1 MGSSKCSLRKEVKN
15 EIAKYIDSEFTI
27 EMIKEIV
34 NYIRTTHRVKI
45 DDSSFDKYNPE
56 SKVTLKDNGPF
67 NIYDYMYVK
76 DFLYELSWEGSYV
89 EALEE
94 IEFSDE
100 SKDKFKNVQKVNKGV
115 SKYIPKKNA
124 TISEIVYKYVPK
136 DIAAVLYEKVEK
148 TMELKKGELY
158 KSFKKRYNTEY
169 LFNSVRWYKRT
180 RDGKVY
186 YDIDLQELDDNKRVR
201 LEEQIKTEIGNAYKS
216 RWGSHISAKVIS
228 LEDKLLLDVY
238 NEGCKLLEIH
248 NEYSTEIVKEE
259 NSYNE
264 ETLAKLMIE
273 NCKEAAK
280 DSKGINRLK
289 VKVVNSIDSKLNN
302 LNSINIYKT
311 DDHMK
316 LFLENAREMIFGYY
330 KSVNLKGFNKA
341 LIAKEDDINK
351 LIRRVAVVEN
361 IIYEKHLEENP
372 KAPSI
377 DDMEDF
383 EECIP
388 WICTK
393 GLIWTSE
400 NIYIKNKVKD
410 EIEEIILDSP
420 IDEYEE
426 ARRMKRHFYLH
437 VGETNTG
444 KTYASIQKLMDAESG
459 VYLAPLR
466 LLALEVQDKLR
477 GENIACSL
485 LTGEEEDIISYASHI
500 SSTIEKLQIE
510 THYDICVIDEAQMIA
525 DKQRGWAWTRAII
538 GVLAPEIHICM
549 APEAKDIIIKLIKD
563 CKDTYEIIEHK
574 RDTELI
580 FEDKKFDLN
589 KDVKKGDALVV
600 FGKKKALAVSAQL
613 LNNNIKTSIIY
624 GSLPYST
631 RKKQFERFLS
641 GETEVIVCTDAIGM
655 GVNLPI
661 KRIVFL
667 ETRKFD
673 GISLRKLSVPEIK
686 QIAGRAGR
694 KGIYDKGYVTAATD
708 SNLIKNALTAETKKI
723 DKCYIGIPDSLL
735 ELDID
740 IVDALKTWSLAKVKG
755 YYKKADVTTIIY
767 LLNRLK
773 ALNIKASKSDMLKMA
788 TIPFEENNK
797 TVMALWEEY
806 CIMYSEGAVNL
817 KKPRLK
823 NIVNTKKELDELES
837 YYKSLELNYSF
848 GKNFN
853 MMINNRYISSEKENT
868 ANKINELL
876 LTNLL
881 DHERVCKDCGKKLSW
896 DYPSDRCRFCKEKM
910 MELKGER
917 FNFRFRERRKPDF
930 RTRRS
935 RRGYY

>member
-1 MGSSKCSLRKEVKN
+1 MGSTKCTLRKEVKN
-15 EIAKYIDSEFTI
+15 EISKYIDNEFI
-27 EMIKEIV
+27 LEMTKEIV
-34 NYIRTTHRVKI
+34 NYIKTTHKVYI
-45 DDSSFDKYNPE
+45 DDSSFDKNDKD
-56 SKVTLKDNGPF
+56 SKVILKDNGPF

-89 EALEE
+89 AEAKE
-94 IEFSDE
+94 IEDG
-100 SKDKFKNVQKVNKGV
+100 NYPKGV
-115 SKYIPKKNA
+115 SKFIPRKVIETSDA
-124 TISEIVYKYVPK
+124 EYKYVPA
-136 DIAAVLYEKVEK
+136 DIATVLYKRVAEA
-148 TMELKKGELY
+148 MELKKGELY
-158 KSFKKRYNTEY
+158 KNFKKRYNTEY
-169 LFNSVRWYKRT
+169 LFDSVRWYKRS

-186 YDIDLQELDDNKRVR
+186 YDMDLEELDENKKIK
-201 LEEQIKTEIGNAYKS
+201 LEEQIKAEIGNGYKT
-216 RWGSHISAKVIS
+216 RWGSEVSSKVSS
-228 LEDKLLLDVY
+228 LDNKLLLDIY
-238 NEGCKLLEIH
+238 EEGCKLLGIP
-248 NEYSTEIVKEE
+248 NEYSVEIVEVD

-264 ETLAKLMIE
+264 KMLTQLMVE
-273 NCKEAAK
+273 NCRDASKL
-280 DSKGINRLK
+280 SKGINRLK
-289 VKVVNSIDSKLNN
+289 VKVVNSIDSKLDN
-302 LNSINIYKT
+302 LININIYKT
-311 DDHMK
+311 EDHMK
-316 LFLENAREMIFGYY
+316 LFLSDAREMIFGYY
-330 KSVNLKGFNKA
+330 KSVSLKGFNKA
-341 LIAKEDDINK
+341 LIDKEDK
-351 LIRRVAVVEN
+351 VKELIKRVATVEN
-361 IIYEKHLEENP
+361 ILYKDYLEENP

-377 DDMEDF
+377 DDMEEF
-383 EECIP
+383 RECIP
-388 WICTK
+388 WICIK
-393 GLIWTSE
+393 GLVWTSE

-410 EIEEIILDSP
+410 EIQDIIHDDP
-420 IDEYEE
+420 IDEYEK
-426 ARRMKRHFYLH
+426 ARSMKRHFILH
-437 VGETNTG
+437 VGDTNTG
-444 KTYASIQKLMDAESG
+444 KTHASIERLMDAESG

-466 LLALEVQDKLR
+466 LLALEIQDKLR
-477 GENIACSL
+477 SENISCSL
-485 LTGEEEDIISYASHI
+485 LTGEEEDIVSCASHV
-500 SSTIEKLQIE
+500 SSTIEKLQLE
-510 THYDICVIDEAQMIA
+510 TEYDICVIDEAQMIA

-549 APEAKDIIIKLIKD
+549 APEAKDIVIKLIKD
-563 CKDTYEIIEHK
+563 CKDTYEVIEHK

-631 RKKQFERFLS
+631 RKKQFERFLN

-667 ETRKFD
+667 ETRKYD
-673 GISLRKLSVPEIK
+673 GISLRKLRVPEIK

-694 KGIYDKGYVTAATD
+694 KGIYNKGYVTATTD
-708 SNLIKNALTAETKKI
+708 INLIKDALTQKTKKI
-723 DKCYIGIPDSLL
+723 EKCYIGIPDSLL

-740 IVDALKTWSLAKVKG
+740 IVDALKTWSIAPTKG
-755 YYKKADVTTIIY
+755 YYQKADVTTIIY

-817 KKPRLK
+817 KKPRFK

-853 MMINNRYISSEKENT
+853 LMINNSYISMEKENT

-881 DHERVCKDCGKKLSW
+881 DHERVCIDCGKKLAW
-896 DYPSDRCRFCKEKM
+896 DYPSERCRFCKEKM
-910 MELKGER
+910 QELKGER
-917 FNFRFRERRKPDF
+917 YNHSFRGFKKRSDF
-930 RTRRS
+930 RPRRS
-935 RRGYY
+935 GRRYF

>member
-1 MGSSKCSLRKEVKN
+1 MGSTKCTLRKEVKN
-15 EIAKYIDSEFTI
+15 EISKYIDNEFI
-27 EMIKEIV
+27 LEMTKELV
-34 NYIRTTHRVKI
+34 NYIKTTHKVYI
-45 DDSSFDKYNPE
+45 DDSSFDKNDKD
-56 SKVTLKDNGPF
+56 SKVILKDNGPF

-89 EALEE
+89 AEAKE
-94 IEFSDE
+94 IEDG
-100 SKDKFKNVQKVNKGV
+100 NYPKGV
-115 SKYIPKKNA
+115 SKFIPRKVIDDSDA
-124 TISEIVYKYVPK
+124 EYKYVPA
-136 DIAAVLYEKVEK
+136 DIATVLYKRVAEA
-148 TMELKKGELY
+148 MELKKGELY
-158 KSFKKRYNTEY
+158 KNFKKRYNTEY
-169 LFNSVRWYKRT
+169 LFDSVRWYKRS

-186 YDIDLQELDDNKRVR
+186 YDMDLEELDENKKIK
-201 LEEQIKTEIGNAYKS
+201 LEEQIKAEIGNGYKT
-216 RWGSHISAKVIS
+216 RWGSEVSSKVSS
-228 LEDKLLLDVY
+228 LDNKLLLDIY
-238 NEGCKLLEIH
+238 EEGCKLLGIP
-248 NEYSTEIVKEE
+248 NEYSVEIVEDD

-264 ETLAKLMIE
+264 KMLTQLMVE
-273 NCKEAAK
+273 NCRDASKL
-280 DSKGINRLK
+280 SKGINRLK
-289 VKVVNSIDSKLNN
+289 VKVINSIDSKLDN
-302 LNSINIYKT
+302 LININIYKT
-311 DDHMK
+311 EDHMK
-316 LFLENAREMIFGYY
+316 LFLSDAREMIFGYY
-330 KSVNLKGFNKA
+330 KSVSLKGFNKS
-341 LIAKEDDINK
+341 LIDKEDK
-351 LIRRVAVVEN
+351 VKELIKRVAIVEN
-361 IIYEKHLEENP
+361 ILYKEYLEENS

-377 DDMEDF
+377 DDMEEF
-383 EECIP
+383 RECIP
-388 WICTK
+388 WICIK
-393 GLIWTSE
+393 GLVWTSE

-410 EIEEIILDSP
+410 EIQDIIHDDP
-420 IDEYEE
+420 IDEYEK
-426 ARRMKRHFYLH
+426 ARSMKRHFILH
-437 VGETNTG
+437 VGDTNTG
-444 KTYASIQKLMDAESG
+444 KTHASIERLMDAESG

-466 LLALEVQDKLR
+466 LLALEIQDKLR
-477 GENIACSL
+477 SENISCSL
-485 LTGEEEDIISYASHI
+485 LTGEEEDIVSYASHV
-500 SSTIEKLQIE
+500 SSTIEKLQLE
-510 THYDICVIDEAQMIA
+510 TEYNICVIDEAQMIA

-549 APEAKDIIIKLIKD
+549 APEAKDIVIKLIKD
-563 CKDTYEIIEHK
+563 CKDTYEVIEHK

-631 RKKQFERFLS
+631 RKKQFERFLN

-667 ETRKFD
+667 ETRKYD
-673 GISLRKLSVPEIK
+673 GISLRKLRVPEIK

-694 KGIYDKGYVTAATD
+694 KGIYNKGYVTATTD
-708 SNLIKNALTAETKKI
+708 INLIKDALTQKTKKI
-723 DKCYIGIPDSLL
+723 EKCYIGIPDSLL

-740 IVDALKTWSLAKVKG
+740 IVDALKTWSIAPTKG
-755 YYKKADVTTIIY
+755 YYQKADVTTIIY

-817 KKPRLK
+817 KKPRFK

-853 MMINNRYISSEKENT
+853 LMINNSYISMEKENT

-881 DHERVCKDCGKKLSW
+881 DHERVCIDCGKKLAW
-896 DYPSDRCRFCKEKM
+896 DYPSERCRFCKEKM
-910 MELKGER
+910 QELKGER
-917 FNFRFRERRKPDF
+917 YNHSFRGFKKRSDF
-930 RTRRS
+930 RPRRS
-935 RRGYY
+935 GRRYF

>member
-1 MGSSKCSLRKEVKN
+1 MGSTKCTLRKEVKN
-15 EIAKYIDSEFTI
+15 EISKYIDNEFI
-27 EMIKEIV
+27 LEMTKELV
-34 NYIRTTHRVKI
+34 NYIKTTHKVYI
-45 DDSSFDKYNPE
+45 DDSSFDKNDKD
-56 SKVTLKDNGPF
+56 SKVILKDNGPF

-89 EALEE
+89 AETKE
-94 IEFSDE
+94 IEDG
-100 SKDKFKNVQKVNKGV
+100 NYPKGV
-115 SKYIPKKNA
+115 SKFIPRKVIDDSDA
-124 TISEIVYKYVPK
+124 EYKYVPA
-136 DIAAVLYEKVEK
+136 DIATVLYKRVAEA
-148 TMELKKGELY
+148 MELKKGELY
-158 KSFKKRYNTEY
+158 KNFKKRYNTEY
-169 LFNSVRWYKRT
+169 LFDSVRWYKRS

-186 YDIDLQELDDNKRVR
+186 YDMDLEELDENKKIK
-201 LEEQIKTEIGNAYKS
+201 LEEQIKAEIGNGYKT
-216 RWGSHISAKVIS
+216 RWGSEVSSKVSS
-228 LEDKLLLDVY
+228 LDNKLLLDIY
-238 NEGCKLLEIH
+238 EEGCKLLGIP
-248 NEYSTEIVKEE
+248 NEYSVEIVEVD

-264 ETLAKLMIE
+264 KMLTQLMVE
-273 NCKEAAK
+273 NCRDASKL
-280 DSKGINRLK
+280 SKGINRLK
-289 VKVVNSIDSKLNN
+289 VKVVNSIDSKLDN
-302 LNSINIYKT
+302 LININIYKT
-311 DDHMK
+311 EDHMK
-316 LFLENAREMIFGYY
+316 LFLSDAREMIFGYY
-330 KSVNLKGFNKA
+330 KSVSLKGFNKA
-341 LIAKEDDINK
+341 LIDKEDK
-351 LIRRVAVVEN
+351 VKELIKRVATVEN
-361 IIYEKHLEENP
+361 ILYKDYLEENP

-377 DDMEDF
+377 DDMEEF
-383 EECIP
+383 RECIP
-388 WICTK
+388 WICIK
-393 GLIWTSE
+393 GLVWTSE

-410 EIEEIILDSP
+410 EIQDIIHDDP
-420 IDEYEE
+420 IDEYEK
-426 ARRMKRHFYLH
+426 ARSMKRHFILH
-437 VGETNTG
+437 IGDTNTG
-444 KTYASIQKLMDAESG
+444 KTHASIERLMDAESG

-466 LLALEVQDKLR
+466 LLALEIQDKLR
-477 GENIACSL
+477 SENISCSL
-485 LTGEEEDIISYASHI
+485 LTGEEEDIVSYASHV
-500 SSTIEKLQIE
+500 SSTIEKLQLE
-510 THYDICVIDEAQMIA
+510 TEYDICVIDEAQMIA

-549 APEAKDIIIKLIKD
+549 APEAKDIVIKLIKD
-563 CKDTYEIIEHK
+563 CKDTYEVIEHK

-631 RKKQFERFLS
+631 RKKQFERFLN

-667 ETRKFD
+667 ETRKYD
-673 GISLRKLSVPEIK
+673 GISLRKLRVPEIK

-694 KGIYDKGYVTAATD
+694 KGIYNKGYVTATTD
-708 SNLIKNALTAETKKI
+708 INLIKDALTQKTKKI
-723 DKCYIGIPDSLL
+723 EKCYIGIPDSLL

-740 IVDALKTWSLAKVKG
+740 IVDALKTWSIAPTKG
-755 YYKKADVTTIIY
+755 YYQKADVTTIIY

-817 KKPRLK
+817 KKPRFK

-853 MMINNRYISSEKENT
+853 LMINNSYISMEKENT

-881 DHERVCKDCGKKLSW
+881 DHERVCIDCGKKLAW
-896 DYPSDRCRFCKEKM
+896 DYPSERCRFCKEKM
-910 MELKGER
+910 QELKGER
-917 FNFRFRERRKPDF
+917 YNHSFRGFKKRSDF
-930 RTRRS
+930 RPRRS
-935 RRGYY
+935 GRRYF

>member
-1 MGSSKCSLRKEVKN
+1 M
-15 EIAKYIDSEFTI
+15 T
-27 EMIKEIV
+27 KEIV
-34 NYIRTTHRVKI
+34 NYIKTTHKVYI
-45 DDSSFDKYNPE
+45 DDSSFDKNDKD
-56 SKVTLKDNGPF
+56 SKVILKDNGPF

-89 EALEE
+89 AEAKE
-94 IEFSDE
+94 IEDG
-100 SKDKFKNVQKVNKGV
+100 NYPKGV
-115 SKYIPKKNA
+115 SKFIPRKVIDDSDA
-124 TISEIVYKYVPK
+124 EYKYVPA
-136 DIAAVLYEKVEK
+136 DIATVLYKRVAEA
-148 TMELKKGELY
+148 MELKKGELY
-158 KSFKKRYNTEY
+158 KNFKKRYNTEY
-169 LFNSVRWYKRT
+169 LFDSVRWYKRS

-186 YDIDLQELDDNKRVR
+186 YDMDLEELDENKKIK
-201 LEEQIKTEIGNAYKS
+201 LEEQIKAEIGNGYKT
-216 RWGSHISAKVIS
+216 RWGSEVSSKVSS
-228 LEDKLLLDVY
+228 LDNKLLLDIY
-238 NEGCKLLEIH
+238 EEGCKLLGIP
-248 NEYSTEIVKEE
+248 NEYSVEIVEVD

-264 ETLAKLMIE
+264 KMLTQLMVE
-273 NCKEAAK
+273 NCRDASKL
-280 DSKGINRLK
+280 SKGINRLK
-289 VKVVNSIDSKLNN
+289 VKVVNSIDSKLDN
-302 LNSINIYKT
+302 LININIYKT
-311 DDHMK
+311 EDHMK
-316 LFLENAREMIFGYY
+316 LFLSDAREMIFGYY
-330 KSVNLKGFNKA
+330 KSVSLKGFNKV
-341 LIAKEDDINK
+341 LIDKEDK
-351 LIRRVAVVEN
+351 VKELIKRVATVEN
-361 IIYEKHLEENP
+361 ILYKDYLEENP

-377 DDMEDF
+377 DDMEEF
-383 EECIP
+383 RECIP
-388 WICTK
+388 WICIK
-393 GLIWTSE
+393 GLVWTSE

-410 EIEEIILDSP
+410 EIQDIIHDDP
-420 IDEYEE
+420 IDEYEK
-426 ARRMKRHFYLH
+426 ARSMKRHFILH
-437 VGETNTG
+437 IGDTNTG
-444 KTYASIQKLMDAESG
+444 KTHASIERLMDAESG

-466 LLALEVQDKLR
+466 LLALEIQDKLR
-477 GENIACSL
+477 SENISCSL
-485 LTGEEEDIISYASHI
+485 LTGEEEDIVSYASHV
-500 SSTIEKLQIE
+500 SSTIEKLQLE
-510 THYDICVIDEAQMIA
+510 TEYDICVIDEAQMIA

-549 APEAKDIIIKLIKD
+549 APEAKDIVIKLIKD
-563 CKDTYEIIEHK
+563 CKDTYEVIEHK

-631 RKKQFERFLS
+631 RKKQFERFLN

-667 ETRKFD
+667 ETRKYD
-673 GISLRKLSVPEIK
+673 GISLRKLRVPEIK

-694 KGIYDKGYVTAATD
+694 KGIYNKGYVTATTD
-708 SNLIKNALTAETKKI
+708 INLIKDALTQKTKKI
-723 DKCYIGIPDSLL
+723 EKCYIGIPDSLL

-740 IVDALKTWSLAKVKG
+740 IVDALKTWSIAPTKG
-755 YYKKADVTTIIY
+755 YYQKADVTTIIY

-817 KKPRLK
+817 KKPRFK

-853 MMINNRYISSEKENT
+853 LMINNSYISMEKENT

-881 DHERVCKDCGKKLSW
+881 DHERVCIDCGKKLAW
-896 DYPSDRCRFCKEKM
+896 DYPSERCRFCKEKM
-910 MELKGER
+910 QELKGER
-917 FNFRFRERRKPDF
+917 YNHSFRGFKKRSDF
-930 RTRRS
+930 RP
-935 RRGYY
+935 RRGGRRYF

>member
-1 MGSSKCSLRKEVKN
+1 MGSTKCTLRKEAKN
-15 EIAKYIDSEFTI
+15 EIAKYIDNEFVL

-34 NYIRTTHRVKI
+34 NYMKTTHKVQI
-45 DDSSFDKYNPE
+45 DDSEFDKYDVE
-56 SKVTLKDNGPF
+56 SKVSLKDNGPF

-89 EALEE
+89 EDLEE
-94 IEFSDE
+94 MELSIE
-100 SKDKFKNVQKVNKGV
+100 SKGG
-115 SKYIPKKNA
+115 SKYIPKKIPA
-124 TISEIVYKYVPK
+124 DCKKIYKYVPK
-136 DIAAVLYEKVEK
+136 DIATVLYERVEEA
-148 TMELKKGELY
+148 MEQKKGELY
-158 KSFKKRYNTEY
+158 KNFKKRYNTEY

-186 YDIDLQELDDNKRVR
+186 YDIDLEELEDNKKVK
-201 LEEQIKTEIGNAYKS
+201 LEEQIKAEIGNGYKS
-216 RWGSHISAKVIS
+216 RWGSAVAAKVIS
-228 LEDKLLLDVY
+228 LENKLLLDIY
-238 NEGCKLLEIH
+238 DEGCRLLGII
-248 NEYSTEIVKEE
+248 NEYSTEIVEE
-259 NSYNE
+259 DNSYNE
-264 ETLAKLMIE
+264 EKLIKLMVE

-280 DSKGINRLK
+280 STKGINRLK
-289 VKVVNSIDSKLNN
+289 VKIVNSIDSKLDN
-302 LNSINIYKT
+302 LINMNIYKT
-311 DDHMK
+311 SEHMN

-330 KSVNLKGFNKA
+330 KSVNLKGFSKT
-341 LIAKEDDINK
+341 LLSKEDKIKD
-351 LIRRVAVVEN
+351 LIRRVAIVEN
-361 IIYEKHLEENP
+361 ILYKDYLEQNP

-377 DDMEDF
+377 DDMEEF
-383 EECIP
+383 KECIP
-388 WICTK
+388 WICTR
-393 GLIWTSE
+393 GLVWTSE

-410 EIEEIILDSP
+410 EIEEIILDDP

-426 ARRMKRHFYLH
+426 ARSMKRHFYLH

-444 KTYASIQKLMDAESG
+444 KTHASIQRLMEAESG

-466 LLALEVQDKLR
+466 LLALEVQDKLNS
-477 GENIACSL
+477 ENILCSL
-485 LTGEEEDIISYASHI
+485 LTGEEEDIISYAYHV
-500 SSTIEKLQIE
+500 SSTIEKLQLE
-510 THYDICVIDEAQMIA
+510 TNYDVCVIDEAQMIA

-631 RKKQFERFLS
+631 RRKQFERFLS

-667 ETRKFD
+667 ETRKYD
-673 GISLRKLSVPEIK
+673 GVSLRKLNVSEIK

-797 TVMALWEEY
+797 AVLALWEEY

-817 KKPRLK
+817 KKPKLK

-837 YYKSLELNYSF
+837 YYKSLELYYSF

-853 MMINNRYISSEKENT
+853 LMINNRYISSEKENT
-868 ANKINELL
+868 ANKINDLL

-881 DHERVCKDCGKKLSW
+881 DHERVCIDCGKKLSW
-896 DYPSDRCRFCKEKM
+896 DYPSERCRFCKEKM

>member
-1 MGSSKCSLRKEVKN
+1 MGSTKCALRKEVKN
-15 EIAKYIDSEFTI
+15 EISKYIDNEFI
-27 EMIKEIV
+27 LEMTKEIV
-34 NYIRTTHRVKI
+34 NYIKTTHKVYI
-45 DDSSFDKYNPE
+45 DDSNFDKNDKD
-56 SKVTLKDNGPF
+56 SKVILKDNGPF

-89 EALEE
+89 AEAKE
-94 IEFSDE
+94 IEDG
-100 SKDKFKNVQKVNKGV
+100 NYPKGV
-115 SKYIPKKNA
+115 SKFIPRKVIDDSDA
-124 TISEIVYKYVPK
+124 EYKYVPA
-136 DIAAVLYEKVEK
+136 DIATVLYKRVAGA
-148 TMELKKGELY
+148 MELKKGELY
-158 KSFKKRYNTEY
+158 KNFKKRYNTEY
-169 LFNSVRWYKRT
+169 LFDSVRWYKRS

-186 YDIDLQELDDNKRVR
+186 YDMDLEELDENKKIK
-201 LEEQIKTEIGNAYKS
+201 LEEQIKAEIGNGYKT
-216 RWGSHISAKVIS
+216 RWGSEVSSKVSS
-228 LEDKLLLDVY
+228 LDNKLLLDIY
-238 NEGCKLLEIH
+238 EEGCKLLGIP
-248 NEYSTEIVKEE
+248 NEYSVEIVEDD

-264 ETLAKLMIE
+264 KMLTQLMVE
-273 NCKEAAK
+273 NCRDASKL
-280 DSKGINRLK
+280 SKGINRLK
-289 VKVVNSIDSKLNN
+289 VKVINSIDSKLDN
-302 LNSINIYKT
+302 LININIYKT
-311 DDHMK
+311 EDHMK
-316 LFLENAREMIFGYY
+316 LFLSDAREMIFGYY
-330 KSVNLKGFNKA
+330 KSVSSKGFNKS
-341 LIAKEDDINK
+341 LIDKEDK
-351 LIRRVAVVEN
+351 VKELIKRVAIVEN
-361 IIYEKHLEENP
+361 ILYKEYLEENS

-377 DDMEDF
+377 DDMEEF
-383 EECIP
+383 RECIP
-388 WICTK
+388 WICIK
-393 GLIWTSE
+393 GLVWTSE

-410 EIEEIILDSP
+410 EIQDIIHDDP
-420 IDEYEE
+420 IDEYEK
-426 ARRMKRHFYLH
+426 ARSMKRHFILH
-437 VGETNTG
+437 VGDTNTG
-444 KTYASIQKLMDAESG
+444 KTHASIERLMDAESG

-466 LLALEVQDKLR
+466 LLALEIQDKLR
-477 GENIACSL
+477 SENISCSL
-485 LTGEEEDIISYASHI
+485 LTGEEEDIVSYASHV
-500 SSTIEKLQIE
+500 SSTIEKLQLE
-510 THYDICVIDEAQMIA
+510 TEYDICVIDEAQMIA

-549 APEAKDIIIKLIKD
+549 APEAKDIVIKLIKD
-563 CKDTYEIIEHK
+563 CKDTYEVIEHK

-631 RKKQFERFLS
+631 RKKQFERFLN

-667 ETRKFD
+667 ETRKYD
-673 GISLRKLSVPEIK
+673 GISLRKLRVPEIK

-694 KGIYDKGYVTAATD
+694 KGIYNKGYVTATTD
-708 SNLIKNALTAETKKI
+708 INLIKDALTQKTKKI
-723 DKCYIGIPDSLL
+723 EKCYIGIPDSLL

-740 IVDALKTWSLAKVKG
+740 IVDALKTWSIAPTKG
-755 YYKKADVTTIIY
+755 YYQKADVTTIIY

-817 KKPRLK
+817 KKPRFK

-853 MMINNRYISSEKENT
+853 LMINNSYISMEKENT

-881 DHERVCKDCGKKLSW
+881 DHERVCIDCGKKLAW
-896 DYPSDRCRFCKEKM
+896 DYPSERCRFCKEKM
-910 MELKGER
+910 QELKGER
-917 FNFRFRERRKPDF
+917 YNHSFRGFKKRSDF
-930 RTRRS
+930 RP
-935 RRGYY
+935 RRGGRRYF

>member
-1 MGSSKCSLRKEVKN
+1 MGSTKCTLRKEAKN
-15 EIAKYIDSEFTI
+15 EIAKYIDNEFVL

-34 NYIRTTHRVKI
+34 NYMKTTHKVQI
-45 DDSSFDKYNPE
+45 DDSEFDKYDVE
-56 SKVTLKDNGPF
+56 SKVSLKDNGPF

-89 EALEE
+89 EDLEE
-94 IEFSDE
+94 MELSIE
-100 SKDKFKNVQKVNKGV
+100 SKGG
-115 SKYIPKKNA
+115 SKYIPKKIPA
-124 TISEIVYKYVPK
+124 DCKKIYKYVPK
-136 DIAAVLYEKVEK
+136 DIATVLYERVEEA
-148 TMELKKGELY
+148 MEQKKGELY
-158 KSFKKRYNTEY
+158 KNFKKRYNTEY

-186 YDIDLQELDDNKRVR
+186 YDIDLEELEDDKKVK
-201 LEEQIKTEIGNAYKS
+201 LEEQIKAEIGNGYKS
-216 RWGSHISAKVIS
+216 RWGSAVAAKVIS
-228 LEDKLLLDVY
+228 LENKLLLDIY
-238 NEGCKLLEIH
+238 DEGCRLLGII
-248 NEYSTEIVKEE
+248 NEYSTEIVEE
-259 NSYNE
+259 DNSYNE
-264 ETLAKLMIE
+264 EKLIKLMVE

-280 DSKGINRLK
+280 STKGINRLK
-289 VKVVNSIDSKLNN
+289 VKIVNSIDSKLDN
-302 LNSINIYKT
+302 LINMNIYKT
-311 DDHMK
+311 SEHMNI
-316 LFLENAREMIFGYY
+316 FLENAREMIFGYY
-330 KSVNLKGFNKA
+330 KSVNLKGFSKT
-341 LIAKEDDINK
+341 LLSKEDKIKD
-351 LIRRVAVVEN
+351 LIRRVAIVEN
-361 IIYEKHLEENP
+361 ILYKDYLEQNP

-377 DDMEDF
+377 DDMEEF
-383 EECIP
+383 KECIP
-388 WICTK
+388 WICTR
-393 GLIWTSE
+393 GLVWTSE

-410 EIEEIILDSP
+410 EIEEIILDDP

-426 ARRMKRHFYLH
+426 ARSMKRHFYLH

-444 KTYASIQKLMDAESG
+444 KTHASIQRLMEAESG

-466 LLALEVQDKLR
+466 LLALEVQDKLNS
-477 GENIACSL
+477 ENIRCSL
-485 LTGEEEDIISYASHI
+485 LTGEEEDIISYAYHV
-500 SSTIEKLQIE
+500 SSTIEKLQLE
-510 THYDICVIDEAQMIA
+510 TTYDVCVIDEAQMIA

-631 RKKQFERFLS
+631 RRKQFERFLS

-667 ETRKFD
+667 ETRKYD
-673 GISLRKLSVPEIK
+673 GVSLRKLNVSEIK

-797 TVMALWEEY
+797 AVLALWEEY

-817 KKPRLK
+817 KKPKLK

-853 MMINNRYISSEKENT
+853 LMINNRYISSEKENT
-868 ANKINELL
+868 ANKINDLL

-881 DHERVCKDCGKKLSW
+881 DHERVCIDCGKKLSW
-896 DYPSDRCRFCKEKM
+896 DYPSERCRFCKEKM

>member
-1 MGSSKCSLRKEVKN
+1 MGSTKCTLKKEAKN
-15 EIAKYIDSEFTI
+15 EIAKYIDNEFI
-27 EMIKEIV
+27 LEMIKEIV
-34 NYIRTTHRVKI
+34 NYIKTTNKVYI
-45 DDSSFDKYNPE
+45 DDSDFNKNDKN
-56 SKVTLKDNGPF
+56 SKVNLKDNGPF

-89 EALEE
+89 AEAKE
-94 IEFSDE
+94 IEDG
-100 SKDKFKNVQKVNKGV
+100 NYPKGV
-115 SKYIPKKNA
+115 SKFIPRKV
-124 TISEIVYKYVPK
+124 IDDSEAEYKYIPK
-136 DIAAVLYEKVEK
+136 DIATVLYERVAEA
-148 TMELKKGELY
+148 MELKKGELY

-186 YDIDLQELDDNKRVR
+186 YDIDLQDLNENKKVK
-201 LEEQIKTEIGNAYKS
+201 LEEQIKAEIGNGYKT
-216 RWGSHISAKVIS
+216 RWGSPVSSKVNS
-228 LEDKLLLDVY
+228 LDNKLMLDIY
-238 NEGCKLLEIH
+238 EEGCKLLGIP
-248 NEYSTEIVKEE
+248 NEYSLEIVEE
-259 NSYNE
+259 DNSYDE
-264 ETLAKLMIE
+264 EQLIQLMVE
-273 NCKEAAK
+273 NCKEATK
-280 DSKGINRLK
+280 SSKGINRLK
-289 VKVVNSIDSKLNN
+289 VKVVNSIDSKLDALIN
-302 LNSINIYKT
+302 INIYKT
-311 DDHMK
+311 EEHMK
-316 LFLENAREMIFGYY
+316 LFLADAREMIFGYY
-330 KSVNLKGFNKA
+330 KSVNLKGFNKT
-341 LIAKEDDINK
+341 LISKEGKIKD
-351 LIRRVAVVEN
+351 LIRRVAIVEN
-361 IIYEKHLEENP
+361 ILYKNYLEQNP

-377 DDMEDF
+377 DDIVDF
-383 EECIP
+383 SECIP
-388 WICTK
+388 WICTR
-393 GLIWTSE
+393 GLVWTSE

-410 EIEEIILDSP
+410 EIEEIILDDP

-426 ARRMKRHFYLH
+426 ARSMKRHFYLH

-444 KTYASIQKLMDAESG
+444 KTHASIQRLMDAESG

-466 LLALEVQDKLR
+466 LLALEIQDKLNS
-477 GENIACSL
+477 ENIRCSL
-485 LTGEEEDIISYASHI
+485 LTGEEEDIVSYAYHV
-500 SSTIEKLQIE
+500 SSTIEKLQLE
-510 THYDICVIDEAQMIA
+510 TTYDVCVIDEAQMIA

-538 GVLAPEIHICM
+538 GVLSPEIHICM

-563 CKDTYEIIEHK
+563 CNDTYEIIEHK

-631 RKKQFERFLS
+631 RRKQFERFLS

-667 ETRKFD
+667 ETRKYD
-673 GISLRKLSVPEIK
+673 GISLRKLNVSEIK

-694 KGIYDKGYVTAATD
+694 KGIYNKGYVTSMNDT
-708 SNLIKNALTAETKKI
+708 NLIKTALNSKTKKI
-723 DKCYIGIPDSLL
+723 EKCFIGIPDSLL
-735 ELDID
+735 DLDID
-740 IVDALKTWSLAKVKG
+740 LIDALKTWSVAPVKG
-755 YYKKADVTTIIY
+755 YYQKADVTTIIY

-773 ALNIKASKSDMLKMA
+773 SLNIKASKSDMLKMA

-797 TVMALWEEY
+797 TVLALWEEY

-817 KKPRLK
+817 KKPRLNK
-823 NIVNTKKELDELES
+823 IVNAKKELDELES

-853 MMINNRYISSEKENT
+853 LMINNSYISMEKENT

-881 DHERVCKDCGKKLSW
+881 DHERVCIDCGKKLAW
-896 DYPSDRCRFCKEKM
+896 DYPSERCRFCKEKM
-910 MELKGER
+910 QELKGER
-917 FNFRFRERRKPDF
+917 YNYSFRGFKKRSDF

-935 RRGYY
+935 GRRYFF

>member
-1 MGSSKCSLRKEVKN
+1 MGSTKCTLRKEAKN
-15 EIAKYIDSEFTI
+15 EIAKYIDNEFVL

-34 NYIRTTHRVKI
+34 NYMKTTHKVQI
-45 DDSSFDKYNPE
+45 DDSEFDKYDVE
-56 SKVTLKDNGPF
+56 SKVSLKDNGPF

-89 EALEE
+89 EDLEE
-94 IEFSDE
+94 MELSIE
-100 SKDKFKNVQKVNKGV
+100 SKGG
-115 SKYIPKKNA
+115 SKYIPKKIP
-124 TISEIVYKYVPK
+124 TDCKKIYKYVPK
-136 DIAAVLYEKVEK
+136 DIATLLYERVEEA
-148 TMELKKGELY
+148 MEQKKGELY
-158 KSFKKRYNTEY
+158 KNFKKRYNTEY

-186 YDIDLQELDDNKRVR
+186 YDIDLEELEDNKKVK
-201 LEEQIKTEIGNAYKS
+201 LEEQIKAEIGNGYKS
-216 RWGSHISAKVIS
+216 RWGSAVVAKVIS
-228 LEDKLLLDVY
+228 LENKLLLDIY
-238 NEGCKLLEIH
+238 DEGCRLLGII
-248 NEYSTEIVKEE
+248 NEYSTEIVEE
-259 NSYNE
+259 DNSYNE
-264 ETLAKLMIE
+264 EKLIKLMVE

-280 DSKGINRLK
+280 STKGINRLK
-289 VKVVNSIDSKLNN
+289 VKIVNSIDSKLDN
-302 LNSINIYKT
+302 LINMNIYKT
-311 DDHMK
+311 SEHMNI
-316 LFLENAREMIFGYY
+316 FLENAREMIFGYY
-330 KSVNLKGFNKA
+330 KSVNLKGFSKT
-341 LIAKEDDINK
+341 LLSKEDKIKD
-351 LIRRVAVVEN
+351 LIRRVAIVEN
-361 IIYEKHLEENP
+361 ILYKDYLEQNP

-377 DDMEDF
+377 DDMEEF
-383 EECIP
+383 KECIP
-388 WICTK
+388 WICTR
-393 GLIWTSE
+393 GLVWTSE

-410 EIEEIILDSP
+410 EIEEIILDDP

-426 ARRMKRHFYLH
+426 ARSMKRHFYLH

-444 KTYASIQKLMDAESG
+444 KTHASIQRLMEAESG

-466 LLALEVQDKLR
+466 LLALEVQDKLNS
-477 GENIACSL
+477 ENIRCSL
-485 LTGEEEDIISYASHI
+485 LTGEEEDIISYAYHV
-500 SSTIEKLQIE
+500 SSTIEKLQLE
-510 THYDICVIDEAQMIA
+510 TTYDVCVIDEAQMIA

-631 RKKQFERFLS
+631 RRKQFERFLS

-667 ETRKFD
+667 ETRKYD
-673 GISLRKLSVPEIK
+673 GVSLRKLNVSEIK

-797 TVMALWEEY
+797 AVLALWEEY

-817 KKPRLK
+817 KKPKLK

-853 MMINNRYISSEKENT
+853 LMINNRYISSEKENT
-868 ANKINELL
+868 ANKINDLL

-881 DHERVCKDCGKKLSW
+881 DHERVCIDCGKKLSW
-896 DYPSDRCRFCKEKM
+896 DYPSERCRFCKEKM

>member
-1 MGSSKCSLRKEVKN
+1 MGSTKCTLRKEVKN
-15 EIAKYIDSEFTI
+15 EISKYIDNEFI
-27 EMIKEIV
+27 LEMTKEIV
-34 NYIRTTHRVKI
+34 NYIKTTHKVYI
-45 DDSSFDKYNPE
+45 DDSSFDKNDKD
-56 SKVTLKDNGPF
+56 SKVILKDNGPF

-89 EALEE
+89 AEAKE
-94 IEFSDE
+94 IEDG
-100 SKDKFKNVQKVNKGV
+100 NYPKGV
-115 SKYIPKKNA
+115 SKFIPRKVIDDSDA
-124 TISEIVYKYVPK
+124 EYKYVPA
-136 DIAAVLYEKVEK
+136 DIATVLYKRVAEA
-148 TMELKKGELY
+148 MELKKGELY
-158 KSFKKRYNTEY
+158 KNFKKRYNTEY
-169 LFNSVRWYKRT
+169 LFDSVRWYKRS

-186 YDIDLQELDDNKRVR
+186 YDMDLEELDENKKIK
-201 LEEQIKTEIGNAYKS
+201 LEEQIKAEIGNGYKT
-216 RWGSHISAKVIS
+216 RWGSEVSSKVSS
-228 LEDKLLLDVY
+228 LDNKLLLDIY
-238 NEGCKLLEIH
+238 EEGCKLLGIP
-248 NEYSTEIVKEE
+248 NEYSVEIVEVD

-264 ETLAKLMIE
+264 KMLTQLMVE
-273 NCKEAAK
+273 NCRDASKL
-280 DSKGINRLK
+280 SKGINRLK
-289 VKVVNSIDSKLNN
+289 VKVVNSIDSKLDN
-302 LNSINIYKT
+302 LININIYKT
-311 DDHMK
+311 EDHMK
-316 LFLENAREMIFGYY
+316 LFLSDARDMIFGYY
-330 KSVNLKGFNKA
+330 KSVSLKGFNKV
-341 LIAKEDDINK
+341 LIDKEDK
-351 LIRRVAVVEN
+351 VKELIKRVATVEN
-361 IIYEKHLEENP
+361 ILYKDYLEENP

-377 DDMEDF
+377 DDMEEF
-383 EECIP
+383 RECIP
-388 WICTK
+388 WICIK
-393 GLIWTSE
+393 GLVWTSE

-410 EIEEIILDSP
+410 EIQDIIHDDP
-420 IDEYEE
+420 IDEYEK
-426 ARRMKRHFYLH
+426 ARSMKRHFILH
-437 VGETNTG
+437 IGDTNTG
-444 KTYASIQKLMDAESG
+444 KTHASIERLMDAESG

-466 LLALEVQDKLR
+466 LLALEIQDKLR
-477 GENIACSL
+477 SENISCSL
-485 LTGEEEDIISYASHI
+485 LTGEEEDIVSYASHV
-500 SSTIEKLQIE
+500 SSTIEKLQLE
-510 THYDICVIDEAQMIA
+510 TEYDICVIDEAQMIA

-549 APEAKDIIIKLIKD
+549 APEAKDIVIKLIKD
-563 CKDTYEIIEHK
+563 CKDTYEVIEHK

-631 RKKQFERFLS
+631 RKKQFERFLN

-667 ETRKFD
+667 ETRKYD
-673 GISLRKLSVPEIK
+673 GISLRKLRVPEIK

-694 KGIYDKGYVTAATD
+694 KGIYNKGYVTATTD
-708 SNLIKNALTAETKKI
+708 INLIKDALTQKTKKI
-723 DKCYIGIPDSLL
+723 EKCYIGIPDSLL

-740 IVDALKTWSLAKVKG
+740 IVDALKTWSIAPTKG
-755 YYKKADVTTIIY
+755 YYQKADVTTIIY

-817 KKPRLK
+817 KKPRFK

-853 MMINNRYISSEKENT
+853 LMINNSYISMEKENT

-881 DHERVCKDCGKKLSW
+881 DHERVCIDCGKKLAW
-896 DYPSDRCRFCKEKM
+896 DYPSERCRFCKEKM
-910 MELKGER
+910 QELKGER
-917 FNFRFRERRKPDF
+917 YNHSFRGFKKRSDF
-930 RTRRS
+930 RP
-935 RRGYY
+935 RRGGRRYF

>member
-1 MGSSKCSLRKEVKN
+1 MYYEGSDDLSSSKCTLRKEAKN
-15 EIAKYIDSEFTI
+15 EIAKYIDNEFI
-27 EMIKEIV
+27 LEMTKEIV
-34 NYIRTTHRVKI
+34 NYIKTTHKVYI
-45 DDSSFDKYNPE
+45 DDSNFDKNDKD
-56 SKVTLKDNGPF
+56 SKVILKDNGPF
-67 NIYDYMYVK
+67 NILDYMYVK

-89 EALEE
+89 AVPKE
-94 IEFSDE
+94 IEDG
-100 SKDKFKNVQKVNKGV
+100 NYPKGV
-115 SKYIPKKNA
+115 SKFIPRKV
-124 TISEIVYKYVPK
+124 IDDSEAEYKYIPK
-136 DIAAVLYEKVEK
+136 DIATVLYQRVAAA
-148 TMELKKGELY
+148 MELRKGELY
-158 KSFKKRYNTEY
+158 KNFKKRYNTEY
-169 LFNSVRWYKRT
+169 LFNSVRWYKRS

-186 YDIDLQELDDNKRVR
+186 YDIDLQELDDNKRVK
-201 LEEQIKTEIGNAYKS
+201 LEEQIKAEIGNGYKT
-216 RWGSHISAKVIS
+216 RWGSEVSSKVSS
-228 LEDKLLLDVY
+228 LDNKILLDIY
-238 NEGCKLLEIH
+238 EEGCKLLGIP
-248 NEYSTEIVKEE
+248 NEYSTEIVQAD

-264 ETLAKLMIE
+264 KILTELMVE
-273 NCKEAAK
+273 SCKEATK
-280 DSKGINRLK
+280 LSKGINRLK
-289 VKVVNSIDSKLNN
+289 VKVVNSIDSKLDN
-302 LNSINIYKT
+302 LININIYKT
-311 DDHMK
+311 EEHMK

-330 KSVNLKGFNKA
+330 KSVNLKGFSKT
-341 LIAKEDDINK
+341 LISKEDKIK
-351 LIRRVAVVEN
+351 ELIKRVAIVEN
-361 IIYEKHLEENP
+361 ILYTDYLEENP

-377 DDMEDF
+377 DDMEEF
-383 EECIP
+383 KECIP
-388 WICTK
+388 WICIK
-393 GLIWTSE
+393 GLVWTSE

-410 EIEEIILDSP
+410 EIQDIILDDP

-426 ARRMKRHFYLH
+426 ARAMKRHFILH
-437 VGETNTG
+437 VGDTNTG
-444 KTYASIQKLMDAESG
+444 KTYASIQRLMEAESG

-466 LLALEVQDKLR
+466 LLALEVQDKLNS
-477 GENIACSL
+477 ENIRCSL
-485 LTGEEEDIISYASHI
+485 LTGEEEDIISYAYHI
-500 SSTIEKLQIE
+500 SSTIEKLQLE
-510 THYDICVIDEAQMIA
+510 TTYDVCVIDEAQMIA

-563 CKDTYEIIEHK
+563 CKDTYEVIEHK

-673 GISLRKLSVPEIK
+673 GISLRKLRVPEIK

-694 KGIYDKGYVTAATD
+694 KGIYNKGYVTSMTD
-708 SNLIKNALTAETKKI
+708 RELIKDALSQKAKKI
-723 DKCYIGIPDSLL
+723 EKCYIGIPDSLL

-740 IVDALKTWSLAKVKG
+740 IVDALKTWSVAPVKG
-755 YYKKADVTTIIY
+755 YYQKADVTTIIY

-797 TVMALWEEY
+797 AVLALWEEY
-806 CIMYSEGAVNL
+806 CLMYSEGAVNL

-853 MMINNRYISSEKENT
+853 LMINNSYISMEKENT
-868 ANKINELL
+868 ANKINDLL

-881 DHERVCKDCGKKLSW
+881 DHERVCVDCGKKLSW
-896 DYPSDRCRFCKEKM
+896 DYPSERCRFCKEKM
-910 MELKGER
+910 QELKGER
-917 FNFRFRERRKPDF
+917 YNYSFRGFKKRSDF
-930 RTRRS
+930 RARRS
-935 RRGYY
+935 RRRYY

>member
-1 MGSSKCSLRKEVKN
+1 MGSTKCTLRKEAKN
-15 EIAKYIDSEFTI
+15 EIAKYIDNEFVL

-34 NYIRTTHRVKI
+34 NYMKTTHKVQI
-45 DDSSFDKYNPE
+45 DDSEFDKYDVE
-56 SKVTLKDNGPF
+56 SKVSLKDNGPF
-67 NIYDYMYVK
+67 NMYDYMYVK

-89 EALEE
+89 EDLEE
-94 IEFSDE
+94 MELSIE
-100 SKDKFKNVQKVNKGV
+100 SKGG
-115 SKYIPKKNA
+115 SKYIPKKIP
-124 TISEIVYKYVPK
+124 TDCKKIYKYVPK
-136 DIAAVLYEKVEK
+136 DIATLLYERVEEA
-148 TMELKKGELY
+148 MEQKKGELY
-158 KSFKKRYNTEY
+158 KNFKKRYNTEY

-186 YDIDLQELDDNKRVR
+186 YDIDLEELEDNKKVK
-201 LEEQIKTEIGNAYKS
+201 LEEQIKAEIGNGYKS
-216 RWGSHISAKVIS
+216 RWGSAVAAKVIS
-228 LEDKLLLDVY
+228 LENKLLLDIY
-238 NEGCKLLEIH
+238 DEGCRLLGII
-248 NEYSTEIVKEE
+248 NEYSTEIVEE
-259 NSYNE
+259 DNSYNE
-264 ETLAKLMIE
+264 EKLIKLMVE

-280 DSKGINRLK
+280 STKGINRLK
-289 VKVVNSIDSKLNN
+289 VKIVNSIDSKLDN
-302 LNSINIYKT
+302 LINMNIYKT
-311 DDHMK
+311 SEHMN

-330 KSVNLKGFNKA
+330 KSVNLKGFSKT
-341 LIAKEDDINK
+341 LLSKEDKIKD
-351 LIRRVAVVEN
+351 LIRRVAIVEN
-361 IIYEKHLEENP
+361 ILYKDYLEQNP

-377 DDMEDF
+377 DDMEEF
-383 EECIP
+383 KECIL
-388 WICTK
+388 WICTR
-393 GLIWTSE
+393 GLVWTSE

-410 EIEEIILDSP
+410 EIEEIILDDP

-426 ARRMKRHFYLH
+426 ARSMKRHFYLH

-444 KTYASIQKLMDAESG
+444 KTHASIQRLMEAESG

-466 LLALEVQDKLR
+466 LLALEVQDKLNS
-477 GENIACSL
+477 ENIRCSL
-485 LTGEEEDIISYASHI
+485 LTGEEEDIISYAYHV
-500 SSTIEKLQIE
+500 SSTIEKLQLE
-510 THYDICVIDEAQMIA
+510 TTYDVCVIDEAQMIA

-631 RKKQFERFLS
+631 RRKQFERFLS

-667 ETRKFD
+667 ETRKYD
-673 GISLRKLSVPEIK
+673 GVSLRKLNVSEIK

-740 IVDALKTWSLAKVKG
+740 IIDALKTWSLAKVKG

-797 TVMALWEEY
+797 AVLALWEEY

-817 KKPRLK
+817 KKPKLK

-853 MMINNRYISSEKENT
+853 LVINNRYISSEKENT
-868 ANKINELL
+868 ANKINDLL

-881 DHERVCKDCGKKLSW
+881 DHERVCIDCGKKLSW
-896 DYPSDRCRFCKEKM
+896 DYPSERCRFCKEKM